1 MSITP
6 EALQVLLDELEAS
19 RAPSKQAWEVLQEIR
34 WVRKDTSGVELPPPS
49 RKTIDLEGICRGSSG
64 IVRLRGMAEHFGDAR
79 AARETDTV
87 LAGHTR
93 KESQSDKNSMSV
105 GVADYLSYLWYM
117 SSSIVARIAETKQPY
132 EIGSRSPYQTDR
144 LSIKD
149 DIISLGVAVVS
160 LELTTH
166 SMMQWSL
173 WHSGTKTHIE
183 P

>member
-132 EIGSRSPYQTDR
+132 EIGSRSPVPDGQVVYKGRYYFAWSRGRFIGAYDS
-144 LSIKD
+144 LD
-149 DIISLGVAVVS
+149 DAVESLAFRNKNP
-160 LELTTH
+160 H
-166 SMMQWSL
+166 
-173 WHSGTKTHIE
+173 
-183 P
+183 